1 MDRLSLEERRQLNR
15 DAEAR
20 PKCAR
25 CERPQV
31 GCYCAHLVE
40 IPTKTKVVL
49 LQHPREQD
57 VAIGTARMASLCLPN
72 AELHIVADVTEG
84 SPLAA
89 TMADPARPAILLY
102 PGDEAI
108 DVTAHPP
115 AGPVT
120 LVVVDGTWSQTKK
133 MVRKSPVLAA
143 LPRYAFVPPRPSE
156 YRIRKEPTDT
166 HVATIEALVHV
177 LTALEGNSATER
189 ARFEALLPPF
199 RAMIDFQIECQRK
212 LAGARKK
219 KPKKRVDR
227 RVLAIPGW
235 LRDEARL
242 ADLVCVVAEANALPY
257 HDRPAEGG
265 YQDELV
271 QWAACRPAT
280 GEVFA
285 RVVRPRRSLGPNTT
299 AYTRLDEETLLSAP
313 TPEEVFAEWRAFVRP
328 TDVLCSWGRYETS
341 LFARAGGE
349 LPQNRV
355 DLRQVAR
362 DLSGG
367 KVGTLEGFV
376 EGLVEAES
384 PRAERGSPLP
394 SACPAVADVP
404 GRARGKLDGVLAV
417 LGRVLAIARSA

>member
-1 MDRLSLEERRQLNR
+1 MDRLSLEERRQQNR

-20 PKCAR
+20 PKCPR

-40 IPTKTKVVL
+40 IPTQTRVIL

-72 AELHIVADVTEG
+72 AELHVVATIDEG
-84 SPLAA
+84 SAVA
-89 TMADPARPAILLY
+89 RAIADPDQPAILLY

-115 AGPVT
+115 EGPVT

-133 MVRKSPVLAA
+133 MVRTNPLLAQ

-177 LTALEGNSATER
+177 LTALEGNTPAER

-235 LRDEARL
+235 LRDESRL
-242 ADLVCVVAEANALPY
+242 GDLVCVVAEANALPY

-285 RVVRPRRSLGPNTT
+285 RVVRPRRSLGPNTAT
-299 AYTRLDEETLLSAP
+299 YTRLDEATLLSAP
-313 TPEEVFAEWRAFVRP
+313 LPETVFEEWRSFVRP
-328 TDVLCSWGRYETS
+328 NDVLCSWGRYETS
-341 LFARAGGE
+341 LFTRAGGI

-376 EGLVEAES
+376 GGLVDPNYPKTDS
-384 PRAERGSPLP
+384 GSPLP
-394 SACPAVADVP
+394 ASVPAVLAVP
-404 GRARGKLDGVLAV
+404 GRAGGKLEGVLAV
-417 LGRVLAIARSA
+417 LGRILAVARSA